1 MDETTSAPT
10 STEAVETVDAAPV
23 ESAPVDTD
31 DGMGMGGGMDEGG
44 ADEGMGGTEE
54 APAEEESN
62 DFLGAPEEGY
72 SDDNFNIPEGLELDE
87 GILDGV
93 RDWCSENNV
102 SQKGYQSLIEK
113 MTPVLEQRQAEK
125 IANVKQEFL
134 ASWKGDAELG
144 GAKFKQV
151 RAEASKVYEK
161 FVDAETRELLQH
173 TGLNCHPGVVR
184 AFYKISKA
192 ISDDAV
198 VRGGR
203 PSSQPSL
210 AAFFNNS
217 KMN

>member
-1 MDETTSAPT
+1 MDETASAPT
-10 STEAVETVDAAPV
+10 STEAVETVEAAPV
-23 ESAPVDTD
+23 ESAPAAD
-31 DGMGMGGGMDEGG
+31 DGMGLGGMDEGG

-54 APAEEESN
+54 APAQEEN

-72 SDDNFNIPEGLELDE
+72 SNDNFDVPEGLELDE

-102 SQKGYQSLIEK
+102 SQKGYQSLVEK

-125 IANVKQEFL
+125 LADVKQEFL
-134 ASWKGDAELG
+134 SSWKGDAELG

-161 FVDAETRELLQH
+161 FVDAETRELLQQ

>member
-1 MDETTSAPT
+1 MDETTSVPT
-10 STEAVETVDAAPV
+10 GTEAVEAAEAAPV
-23 ESAPVDTD
+23 ESAPVVDAD
-31 DGMGMGGGMDEGG
+31 EGMGMGGVDESG

-54 APAEEESN
+54 APAQEEN

-72 SDDNFNIPEGLELDE
+72 SNDNFDVPEGLELDE
-87 GILDGV
+87 GILNGV

-125 IANVKQEFL
+125 LADVKQEFL
-134 ASWKGDAELG
+134 ASWKSDTELG

-184 AFYKISKA
+184 AFYNISKA